1 MSGLSNHFLE
11 NFLLPKCENFIGVYP
26 VDRVPLNLWGRCCS
40 AIINLSK
47 ADHPGSHF
55 IAIYIDRDNVLW
67 YFDSF
72 ALLPPIY
79 NSHLFDFLKKWIR
92 CGKIKCVL
100 SRPIQD
106 FDSLFCGW
114 HTAAFCLFV
123 NFYPNCDPP
132 LFHTLFDGNTLR
144 RNERIVSHIVKI
156 LSKKKSSL
164 QRVKITPQR
173 VKITPTR

>member
-40 AIINLSK
+40 AIINLSE

-92 CGKIKCVL
+92 CGKMKCVL
-100 SRPIQD
+100 SLAQ
-106 FDSLFCGW
+106 S
-114 HTAAFCLFV
+114 
-123 NFYPNCDPP
+123 
-132 LFHTLFDGNTLR
+132 
-144 RNERIVSHIVKI
+144 KI
-156 LSKKKSSL
+156 LIRYFVAGTL
-164 QRVKITPQR
+164 QHSAYLSIFTLIVTLPFFTPCLMG
-173 VKITPTR
+173 TP